1 MIRVEGLVKTFG
13 SNRAVDGLH
22 FAAHRGQ
29 ITALLGHNGAG
40 KTTTISVLTGMIN
53 QDGGAAT
60 IDGMSVE
67 TDMQSIRKDL
77 GVCPQFD
84 VLWPTLTAREHLELF
99 ARFRGVPESEITREV
114 NDKIAAVGLESK
126 AECEAGVLSGGQHR
140 KLSVAVAFV
149 GNPSVVI
156 LDEPTS
162 GMDPRSRRYTWEVI
176 RGFRRRMGTTI
187 LLTTHFMDEADI
199 LSDRVAIMYDGKMA
213 CVGSP
218 LYLKTRFGSG
228 YRLTVVLGDSAESPA
243 AVDSVVLNRI
253 KGAMHTSTAG
263 STASYAVPA
272 SQRASLPDVL
282 NRLESRRDVV
292 ACGVS
297 CSTMEDV
304 FLNVAELEKNLGSPI
319 PSTAPASEPD
329 AVRVEMDEPSA
340 PDSPNHIPPAAIST
354 APNVKMSSALDSS

>member
-1 MIRVEGLVKTFG
+1 M
-13 SNRAVDGLH
+13 
-22 FAAHRGQ
+22 
-29 ITALLGHNGAG
+29 
-40 KTTTISVLTGMIN
+40 
-53 QDGGAAT
+53 
-60 IDGMSVE
+60 
-67 TDMQSIRKDL
+67 
-77 GVCPQFD
+77 
-84 VLWPTLTAREHLELF
+84 
-99 ARFRGVPESEITREV
+99 
-114 NDKIAAVGLESK
+114 
-126 AECEAGVLSGGQHR
+126 
-140 KLSVAVAFV
+140 
-149 GNPSVVI
+149 VI

-253 KGAMHTSTAG
+253 KGATQTSTAG

-282 NRLESRRDVV
+282 NRLGVAAGRGRVRR
-292 ACGVS
+292 
-297 CSTMEDV
+297 
-304 FLNVAELEKNLGSPI
+304 ELFHDGGCLPQRRRVGKKPRLPI
-319 PSTAPASEPD
+319 PSTAQRQSRTLCGLRWTSHQPRIRGFTAGHCIAGSSTRCFGSGLSTREGTGSAS
-329 AVRVEMDEPSA
+329 
-340 PDSPNHIPPAAIST
+340 
-354 APNVKMSSALDSS
+354 